1 MWRAVRYAILAI
13 AGLVVLAGL
22 AVVGLATPPG
32 RSLLASFVERSVS
45 GGGLTLSIGS
55 LSGWPPFSFGAD
67 NIVFSDTEGP
77 FAEIDGL
84 AVDLDV
90 GSLLSGGI
98 AFNAISAD
106 RVAIAR
112 EPVLESAGG
121 GTGSGALFPL
131 AARQLDIAR
140 LELGAEL
147 AGSPAAL
154 KVAGAFSLQSDGGIQ
169 ARLHAD
175 RVDGR
180 TGTVA
185 ATVDRADGSAPIMLD
200 LTVEEAAN
208 GILLAL
214 MGRDQGPGYRLVAQ
228 TSLAGDALKGAV
240 SLTSDGDARFAG
252 RFGLAPTADGQH
264 LTVNGEGDLAE
275 LVPPG
280 FGDLL
285 AGRIDV
291 AIDVAWSAV
300 TGATLPRLVVKDS
313 KVSTETVQMTA
324 SGTFGGSSTD
334 LSVTLAA
341 AKPGGGPISLPIAS
355 GEPIRFD
362 NLSLNGRI
370 APSKDATRLDL
381 TGRVGRLVAG
391 EVAVPGIG
399 MSLAVEADAG
409 NPLADDTLPFA
420 LRVEADAVNLPDGR
434 IAATDTRPLLVTA
447 DGTYTVS
454 AGSAEGTIDLSAIG
468 GRAVFTGTMSADAI
482 TGETRARF
490 ADLAPLSPLIGQQ
503 LAGALSAT
511 LNGQLY
517 GTDGVNLTVEGTAT
531 DLNPGEPSLAP
542 LLAGQT
548 RFGLT
553 FAHDLGQHLSLKDVL
568 LNSAALTIQGDMTL
582 DGRAVDGSFSGSVA
596 DLAALADASSGAA
609 TFSATIAGSLDRP
622 TFDASVKVAGGQLVG
637 QPIKN
642 ATIRV
647 QGEPVDSSWHGALT
661 LAGSFAGRPL
671 EGTAQATLDT
681 ASGQVAFPQVDL
693 TIAQNR
699 IKGSI
704 EQAGGGLLSGSLSVD
719 APNVATLAA
728 LALVEATGTAKADV
742 RFEPNVGKQGIVVA
756 FTARDIAASG
766 VVAKQAD
773 GEIRV
778 DDAFSLPQ
786 IAGNANVNGVAIGS
800 VQLDSAKLSATVEGE
815 TTKFEASARGP
826 DIDLIGAGSLASD
839 NGVQVLRIRTLS
851 GNAYGFPV
859 KVDTPATLRLGS
871 ETRIETASLSLG
883 GGQVTISGQVS
894 PRLDLDVAIKSVSAS
909 FANQFSP
916 GLGAGGTISG
926 SAKITG
932 TTANPAVA
940 WQADWSGFSVAE
952 TSSAG
957 LPALTVKAKG
967 DATLK
972 ATTLTAS
979 LSGAGIAL
987 DVSGSVPFS
996 GGNPDIRATGTAPL
1010 ELLGLVIDREMT
1022 LGGTARLDLAIA
1034 GASSITGT
1042 VVLSDAT
1049 IVDAVTNFGVTGVS
1063 GEIRLDGET
1072 ATIQSLTGRVAQG
1085 GDITVA
1091 GSVTINPAAGLPA
1104 KLTVNVR
1111 NGRYNDGTT
1120 VDATYTA
1127 ALSLSGPILTNGTIS
1142 GRVDIARAEILL
1154 PDRFGGGTT
1163 LNVEHRNTAPGFVPP
1178 VKPPPPSTATGVQSG
1193 GGLGLD
1199 ITVASANRTAIVV
1212 RGYGLDAALG
1222 GSLRISGTTSNP
1234 VAIGGFDM
1242 DRGRIEVLGRRFDFT
1257 QGKVTFAG
1265 DLIPILDFQATT
1277 RTSEITA
1284 TVNVTGPADN
1294 PQISFTSSPQ
1304 LPEEEIISQI
1314 LFDRGVSRLTAFQ
1327 AAQLVDAIGQFSGAF
1342 SRGNGLFDRVRK
1354 LTGLDDVDVRQNEA
1368 GGTTVGIGK
1377 RINDNIRLGV
1387 EQDTNGTGRVTIDLD
1402 ITKNLK
1408 ARGEAGSNGE
1418 GKIGLTYEHEY

>member
-13 AGLVVLAGL
+13 AGLVVLIGL
-22 AVVGLATPPG
+22 ALVGLATPPG
-32 RSLLASFVERSVS
+32 RSLLASFIERSVS
-45 GGGLTLSIGS
+45 GGGLTLSIGT

-67 NIVFSDTEGP
+67 KIVLADTDGP

-84 AVDLDV
+84 AVNLDV

-98 AFNAISAD
+98 GFDAISAD
-106 RVAIAR
+106 RVAVSR
-112 EPVLESAGG
+112 EPQLESAGG
-121 GTGSGALFPL
+121 GGGGALFPL
-131 AARQLDIAR
+131 TARQLDIAR
-140 LELGAEL
+140 LELGSQL
-147 AGSPAAL
+147 AGSPATL

-169 ARLHAD
+169 ARLNAD
-175 RVDGR
+175 RIDGG
-180 TGTVA
+180 TGTIA
-185 ATVDRADGSAPIMLD
+185 ASVDRANGSAPIMLD
-200 LTVEEAAN
+200 LKVEEAAN

-214 MGRDQGPGYRLVAQ
+214 MGRDHGPGYRLVAK
-228 TSLAGDALKGAV
+228 TSLAGDALQGAV
-240 SLTSDGDARFAG
+240 SLTSDGDARFSG
-252 RFGLAPTADGQH
+252 RFGLAPAADGQH
-264 LTVNGEGDLAE
+264 LTVNGDGDLAE

-300 TGATLPRLVVKDS
+300 PGAVLPRLVVKDS

-324 SGTFGGSSTD
+324 SGTLGGASTD
-334 LSVTLAA
+334 LSVKLAV
-341 AKPGGGPISLPIAS
+341 AKPGGGPIALPVGS
-355 GEPIRFD
+355 EPIRFD
-362 NLSLNGRI
+362 SLSLNGRI
-370 APSKDATRLDL
+370 APGKDATRLDV
-381 TGRVGRLVAG
+381 TGHVGGLAAG
-391 EVAVPGIG
+391 DVAVPGMG
-399 MSLAVEADAG
+399 LSLAVEADPK

-434 IAATDTRPLLVTA
+434 IEATDARPLLVTA

-454 AGSAEGTIDLSAIG
+454 VGSAEGTIDLSAIG
-468 GRAVFTGTMSADAI
+468 GRAIFTGTMSPDAV

-490 ADLAPLSPLIGQQ
+490 ADLTPLSPLIGQQ

-511 LNGQLY
+511 LKGQLY
-517 GTDGVNLTVEGTAT
+517 GSDGVKLTIDGTAT
-531 DLNPGEPSLAP
+531 DLDPGEPSLAP

-548 RFGLT
+548 RFGLAL
-553 FAHDLGQHLSLKDVL
+553 AHDLNHRLSLKDVSVK
-568 LNSAALTIQGDMTL
+568 SAALSIQGDVTL
-582 DGRAVDGSFSGSVA
+582 DGRAVDGSFSGGIA
-596 DLAALADASSGAA
+596 NLAALADASSGAA
-609 TFSATIAGSLDRP
+609 TFSAKIAGSLDRP
-622 TFDASVKVAGGQLVG
+622 TFDASVKIADGRLVD
-637 QPIKN
+637 QPIKD

-647 QGEPVDSSWHGALT
+647 QGEPVDSGWRGALT

-671 EGTAQATLDT
+671 DGTAQATLDT
-681 ASGQVAFPQVDL
+681 ASGQLAFPAVDL
-693 TIAQNR
+693 TMAQNR
-699 IKGSI
+699 IKGAI
-704 EQAGGGLLSGSLSVD
+704 EQAGSGLLSGSLTVD

-728 LALVEATGTAKADV
+728 LALVEATGTAQANV
-742 RFEPNVGKQGIVVA
+742 RFQPNGGKQGIAVA
-756 FTARDIAASG
+756 FTARDIASSG
-766 VVAKQAD
+766 LVAKQAD
-773 GEIRV
+773 GEIHV
-778 DDAFSLPQ
+778 DDAFSMPQ
-786 IAGNANVNGVAIGS
+786 IAGNANVSGVAIGS
-800 VQLDSAKLSATVEGE
+800 VRLDSAKLSATVEGA

-826 DIDLIGAGSLASD
+826 DIDLTGAGSLASD
-839 NGVQVLRIRTLS
+839 NGGQVLRISTLS
-851 GNAYGFPV
+851 GKAYGFPV
-859 KVDTPATLRLGS
+859 QVGSPATLRLGT

-883 GGQVTISGQVS
+883 GGQVTVSGQVA

-916 GLGAGGTISG
+916 GLGAAGTISG

-957 LPALTVKAKG
+957 LPALAVKAKG

-987 DVSGSVPFS
+987 DASGSVPFS
-996 GGNPDIRATGTAPL
+996 GGNPDIKVKGTAPL
-1010 ELLGLVIDREMT
+1010 ALLGLVIDREMT

-1034 GASSITGT
+1034 GASSISGT
-1042 VVLSDAT
+1042 VTLSNAT

-1063 GEIRLDGET
+1063 GEIRLDGQT
-1072 ATIQSLTGRVAQG
+1072 ASVQSLTGRVAQG

-1091 GSVTINPAAGLPA
+1091 GSVTIDPAAGLPA
-1104 KLTVNVR
+1104 KLTVNIR

-1127 ALSLSGPILTNGTIS
+1127 ALTLSGPILTNGTIS
-1142 GRVDIARAEILL
+1142 GRVDVARADILL

-1178 VKPPPPSTATGVQSG
+1178 VKPPPPGTAAGVQSG

-1199 ITVASANRTAIVV
+1199 ITVASANRTAIAV

-1222 GSLRISGTTSNP
+1222 GSLRISGTTGNP

-1265 DLIPILDFQATT
+1265 DLIPILNFQATT

-1294 PQISFTSSPQ
+1294 PQISFSSSPQ

-1314 LFDRGVSRLTAFQ
+1314 LFDRGVTRLSAFQ

-1354 LTGLDDVDVRQNEA
+1354 LTGLDNLDVRQNDA

-1377 RINDNIRLGV
+1377 RINNNISLGV
-1387 EQDTNGTGRVTIDLD
+1387 EQDTSGTGRVTIDLD

-1418 GKIGLTYEHEY
+1418 GKVGLTYQHEY

>member
-13 AGLVVLAGL
+13 AGLVVLLGL
-22 AVVGLATPPG
+22 ALVGLATPPG

-45 GGGLTLSIGS
+45 GGGLSVSIGT

-67 NIVFSDTEGP
+67 KIVLADTDGP

-90 GSLLSGGI
+90 GALPSGGI
-98 AFNAISAD
+98 GFNAISAD
-106 RVAIAR
+106 RVAISR
-112 EPVLESAGG
+112 EPRLESAGG
-121 GTGSGALFPL
+121 GGGSALFPL

-140 LELGAEL
+140 LELGAQL
-147 AGSPAAL
+147 AGSPATL

-169 ARLHAD
+169 ARLNAD
-175 RVDGR
+175 RIGGR

-185 ATVDRADGSAPIMLD
+185 ASVDRADGSAPIMLD

-214 MGRDQGPGYRLVAQ
+214 MGRDHGPGYRLVAR
-228 TSLAGDALKGAV
+228 TSLAGDALEGAV
-240 SLTSDGDARFAG
+240 SLTSDGDAHFSG
-252 RFGLAPTADGQH
+252 RFGLAPAADGQH

-300 TGATLPRLVVKDS
+300 RGGVLPRLVVKDS

-324 SGTFGGSSTD
+324 SGTFGGAGTD
-334 LSVTLAA
+334 LSVKMAIE
-341 AKPGGGPISLPIAS
+341 KPGGGPISLPVAS

-362 NLSLNGRI
+362 SLSLNGRI
-370 APSKDATRLDL
+370 APAKDATRLDL
-381 TGRVGRLVAG
+381 TGRVGGLNTG
-391 EVAVPGIG
+391 SVAVPGIG
-399 MSLAVEADAG
+399 LSLAVEADAR

-420 LRVEADAVNLPDGR
+420 LRLEADSVNLPDGR
-434 IAATDTRPLLVTA
+434 IEATDARPLLATA

-468 GRAVFTGTMSADAI
+468 GRAIFTGTMSPAAV

-503 LAGALSAT
+503 LAGAVSAT

-517 GTDGVNLTVEGTAT
+517 GSDGVKLTIDGTAT
-531 DLNPGEPSLAP
+531 DLNPGVPSLAP

-553 FAHDLGQHLSLKDVL
+553 FAHDLDQRLSLKDVSVK
-568 LNSAALTIQGDMTL
+568 NAALTIQGDVTL
-582 DGRAVDGSFSGSVA
+582 DGRAVDGSFSGGIA

-609 TFSATIAGSLDRP
+609 TFAAKIAGSLDRP
-622 TFDASVKVAGGQLVG
+622 TFDASVKIADGRLVD
-637 QPIKN
+637 QPIKD

-647 QGEPVDSSWHGALT
+647 QGEPADSGWHGALT

-671 EGTAQATLDT
+671 DGTAQATLDT
-681 ASGQVAFPQVDL
+681 ASGQLAFPMVDL

-704 EQAGGGLLSGSLSVD
+704 EQAGSGLLSGSLTVD

-728 LALVEATGTAKADV
+728 LALVEATGTAQANV
-742 RFEPNVGKQGIVVA
+742 RFQPNGGKQAIAVA
-756 FTARDIAASG
+756 FTVRDIASSG
-766 VVAKQAD
+766 LVARQAD
-773 GEIRV
+773 GEIHV
-778 DDAFSLPQ
+778 DDAFSMPQ
-786 IAGNANVNGVAIGS
+786 IAGNATASGVAIGT
-800 VQLDSAKLSATVEGE
+800 VRLDSAKLSATVDGG
-815 TTKFEASARGP
+815 TTKFQASARGP
-826 DIDLIGAGSLASD
+826 DIDLTGAGSLAGD
-839 NGVQVLRIRTLS
+839 NGAQVLRIGTLS
-851 GNAYGFPV
+851 GKAYGFPV
-859 KVDTPATLRLGS
+859 QVDSPAMLRLGS

-883 GGQVTISGQVS
+883 GGQVTASGQVS

-926 SAKITG
+926 SAKIAG

-972 ATTLTAS
+972 ATSLTAS

-996 GGNPDIRATGTAPL
+996 GGNPDIRARGTAPL
-1010 ELLGLVIDREMT
+1010 QLLGLVIDREMT

-1042 VVLSDAT
+1042 VSLSDAT
-1049 IVDAVTNFGVTGVS
+1049 IVDAVTSFGATGVS
-1063 GEIRLDGET
+1063 GEIRLDGQT
-1072 ATIQSLTGRVAQG
+1072 ASVQSHDGARGPGRRHH
-1085 GDITVA
+1085 
-1091 GSVTINPAAGLPA
+1091 S
-1104 KLTVNVR
+1104 R
-1111 NGRYNDGTT
+1111 
-1120 VDATYTA
+1120 
-1127 ALSLSGPILTNGTIS
+1127 
-1142 GRVDIARAEILL
+1142 
-1154 PDRFGGGTT
+1154 RFGY
-1163 LNVEHRNTAPGFVPP
+1163 HRP
-1178 VKPPPPSTATGVQSG
+1178 
-1193 GGLGLD
+1193 
-1199 ITVASANRTAIVV
+1199 
-1212 RGYGLDAALG
+1212 
-1222 GSLRISGTTSNP
+1222 
-1234 VAIGGFDM
+1234 
-1242 DRGRIEVLGRRFDFT
+1242 GRR
-1257 QGKVTFAG
+1257 
-1265 DLIPILDFQATT
+1265 P
-1277 RTSEITA
+1277 S
-1284 TVNVTGPADN
+1284 
-1294 PQISFTSSPQ
+1294 
-1304 LPEEEIISQI
+1304 
-1314 LFDRGVSRLTAFQ
+1314 
-1327 AAQLVDAIGQFSGAF
+1327 
-1342 SRGNGLFDRVRK
+1342 
-1354 LTGLDDVDVRQNEA
+1354 
-1368 GGTTVGIGK
+1368 
-1377 RINDNIRLGV
+1377 
-1387 EQDTNGTGRVTIDLD
+1387 
-1402 ITKNLK
+1402 
-1408 ARGEAGSNGE
+1408 GEAHGE
-1418 GKIGLTYEHEY
+1418 CPERPV